1 MIQMAL
7 IRKLIKVGG
16 SRAVT
21 IPATWIQYHE
31 KMNTQKIQK
40 IGMEIDGKI
49 VIWPILKEWE

>member
-7 IRKLIKVGG
+7 IRKLIQVGG

-21 IPATWIQYHE
+21 IPVTWIQYYE
-31 KMNTQKIQK
+31 KMSGQKIRK
-40 IGMEIDGKI
+40 VGMEIDGKI

>member
-7 IRKLIKVGG
+7 IRKLIQVGG

-21 IPATWIQYHE
+21 IPVTWIQYHE
-31 KMNTQKIQK
+31 KMNGQKIRK
-40 IGMEIDGKI
+40 VGMEIDGKI